1 MTWRG
6 KKGKKKMEGRKERM
20 KGERGKEKEKKR
32 DMETESFNYFQI
44 T

>member
-1 MTWRG
+1 
-6 KKGKKKMEGRKERM
+6 MEGRKERM